1 VALPRCSLHGRSALA
16 VRTLPQVYLSKVL
29 FVRLYFSVFFWR
41 NEVKHKFK
49 FIVFFLVL
57 GLSLSSVAQAGHGWL
72 KGTVTDPTG
81 AVVVGANVTITSSS
95 GNSFTAESNHQGV
108 YDLKSLDPG
117 TYNLTV
123 TAKGFSP
130 YQLTDVIVP
139 AEGQTLDAQLGIQ
152 AEKQQVTVEDQ
163 GANVEVSASNNASQT
178 VIKGKD
184 LEALSDDPDEL
195 QNELDALAGP
205 SSGPNGGQIYIDGFT
220 NGQLPPKNSIRE
232 IRVNQNPFSAQFDS
246 LGYGRVEVFTK
257 PGSDKFHGQFMF
269 MDNNSVL
276 NTKSPLVKGPSPDY
290 NTRMI
295 NANVSGPINKRASF
309 FFNVEQRNIDNVS
322 VINAYDPTTLLP
334 FNDTVHNPHSRTS
347 ISPRLDYQL
356 STNNTFT
363 ARYQFNR
370 DNEDNDGI
378 STFTMPSQAFNSRDT
393 WHTLQLSDTQV
404 LSTRVINE
412 TRFQY
417 TRDNTDEYA
426 LDNSPTTIVPGFFTS
441 GGNSSGTSSDIN
453 NRYEFQNYTS
463 MALGKHFIKYGGRLR
478 ASRETNISSGQFNG
492 TWTFDSKDNYLAGLP
507 SQFSRTFGT
516 PAASVSYIDSG
527 VYAEDDWRIRP
538 NFTLSYGLRV
548 ESQNQIGDHA
558 DWAPRIGFAWG
569 LGSGKSTPKTVL
581 RAGLGM
587 FYDRFAQ
594 NLVLQSI
601 RQNGVNQV
609 AYVVS
614 CDPTSSTYAADCPIA
629 ALYPN
634 VPDQSALPPASSPTI
649 RRIAPNLRSPY
660 TMQTAVTLERQIAKS
675 GTASIT
681 YLNSRGEH
689 TFVSQNINAPLV
701 YDPSNPCANRP
712 LGTCDN
718 IYQYESAGI
727 FRQNQLIANVRMN
740 TAKFSVFSFYML
752 NYANSDTS
760 GASSF
765 PSNPYNLMADYG
777 RASFDVRNRF
787 VLGGSF
793 NAPYHFTFSPF
804 IVANSGRPYNI
815 TIGTDANGDSIY
827 NDRPAFANGVSGD
840 PVVKG
845 DFNPTP
851 APGGTLIP
859 VNYGTGPGSFTVN
872 MRFAKVFGFGK
883 EGGKGG
889 VAPQGGGDHQHG
901 PGPGGFGRMGGGP
914 WGGGGGG
921 GTNRRYNL
929 TLSLQAM
936 NLFNRVNYGTP
947 VATLTSPD
955 FGASKSLAGGPFGSD
970 VAVRRFFLQAQFAF

>member
-1 VALPRCSLHGRSALA
+1 VK
-16 VRTLPQVYLSKVL
+16 QNFKVIL
-29 FVRLYFSVFFWR
+29 FLLF
-41 NEVKHKFK
+41 
-49 FIVFFLVL
+49 L
-57 GLSLSSVAQAGHGWL
+57 GLSIDLAAQTGHGWL
-72 KGTVTDPTG
+72 RGIVTDPSG
-81 AVVVGANVTITSSS
+81 AVVVGATVTVTSPA
-95 GNSFTAESNHQGV
+95 GQTVTAESNRQGV
-108 YDLKSLDPG
+108 YEIKNLAPG
-117 TYNLTV
+117 KYNLAV

-139 AEGQTLDAQLGIQ
+139 AEGQTLDAQLDIQ

-163 GANVEVSASNNASQT
+163 GTDVEVSASHNASQT

-205 SSGPNGGQIYIDGFT
+205 SAGPNGGQIYIDGFT
-220 NGQLPPKNSIRE
+220 NGQLPPKNAIRE

-257 PGSDKFHGQFMF
+257 PGSDKFHGQVMF

-276 NTKSPLVKGPSPDY
+276 NTKSPLVKGPAPDY

-309 FFNVEQRNIDNVS
+309 FFNVQQRNIDNIS

-334 FNDTVHNPHSRTS
+334 FSDTVPNTHSRTS
-347 ISPRLDYQL
+347 ISPRVDYQL
-356 STNNTFT
+356 STNNTLT
-363 ARYQFNR
+363 ARYEFNR

-378 STFTMPSQAFNSRDT
+378 STFSMPSQAYNSRDT

-417 TRDNTDEYA
+417 VRDNTDEYA
-426 LDNSPTTIVPGFFTS
+426 LDNSPTVVVPGTFTS
-441 GGNSSGTSSDIN
+441 GGNSIGTSSDIN
-453 NRYEFQNYTS
+453 NRYELQNYTS

-478 ASRETNISSGQFNG
+478 YSRETNVSTGGFNG
-492 TWTFDSKDNYLAGLP
+492 TWTFNSPEDYQALVP
-507 SQFSRTFGT
+507 SQFSQTFGT
-516 PAASVSYIDSG
+516 PAASVSYVDVG

-538 NFTLSYGLRV
+538 NFTLSYGLRF
-548 ESQNQIGDHA
+548 ESQNQIGDHG

-569 LGSGKSTPKTVL
+569 LGSSKGTPKTVL
-581 RAGLGM
+581 RAGFGI
-587 FYDRFAQ
+587 FYDRFSQ
-594 NLVLQSI
+594 GLLLNTI

-609 AYVVS
+609 QYIIS
-614 CDPTSSTYAADCPIA
+614 CDVQNSQYTGSCPLA
-629 ALYPN
+629 GLYPN
-634 VPDQSALPPASSPTI
+634 VPDQSILAPVSTLTV

-660 TMQTAVTLERQIAKS
+660 TMQTAVTLERQVTKS

-689 TFVSQNINAPLV
+689 TFLSQNINAPLV
-701 YDPSNPCANRP
+701 YDPLDQCANRP

-740 TAKFSVFSFYML
+740 TAKFSLFSFYML
-752 NYANSDTS
+752 NYANSNTS
-760 GASSF
+760 GAGSF
-765 PSNPYNLMADYG
+765 PSDPYNLMSDYG
-777 RASFDVRNRF
+777 RASFSVRNRF

-804 IVANSGRPYNI
+804 IIANSGHPYNI
-815 TIGTDANGDSIY
+815 TVGKDLNGDSIY
-827 NDRPAFANGVSGD
+827 NDRPAFANGVSGN
-840 PVVKG
+840 PLVAE
-845 DFNPTP
+845 DFNPSP
-851 APGGTLIP
+851 APGEPLIP
-859 VNYGTGPGSFTVN
+859 VNYGTGPASFTVN

-883 EGGKGG
+883 EGGPGG
-889 VAPQGGGDHQHG
+889 GMQPGGGGDHHH
-901 PGPGGFGRMGGGP
+901 GPGGFGRGGGHGP
-914 WGGGGGG
+914 WGGGGG
-921 GTNRRYNL
+921 TSHRYNL
-929 TLSLQAM
+929 TLSLHAM
-936 NLFNRVNYGTP
+936 NLFGRVNYGTP
-947 VATLTSPD
+947 VATLASPD
-955 FGASKSLAGGPFGSD
+955 FGISKSLSGGPFGSD
-970 VAVRRFFLQAQFAF
+970 VAVRRFFLQAQFSF